1 MYLEEQVK
9 YLQETVEKLTGKVM
23 ELESK
28 VIIHVPE
35 PLFSVTEVAKKLK
48 LSNQGVLYHIR
59 EGNLKATGSERK
71 KQISSSELNK
81 FMNQK
86 HKNTMS

>member
-9 YLQETVEKLTGKVM
+9 YLKEMVEKLAGKVM

-28 VIIHVPE
+28 VIIHVSE
-35 PLFSVTEVAKKLK
+35 PLFSVAEVAKKLK

-59 EGNLKATGSERK
+59 EGNLKAIGSERK
-71 KQISSSELNK
+71 KQISSSELNR

-86 HKNTMS
+86 HKTL